1 MSYSKGPMVCDICGQ
16 PFKFIRIIRV
26 VALEDF
32 TRIIWQGQCHNE
44 EAHEVIPHL
53 VRIHT
58 RVENI
63 LSHNKDADGWD
74 QIAEAATLRE
84 YDYYGRD
91 LEFRR
96 CLSVP
101 ASECTGEC
109 KACEYA
115 VGQAAKAHRR
125 EPVEPAERL
134 TIRDG
139 IGLQIA
145 LQTLLVASTRG
156 KDLQV
161 TILEVD

>member
-1 MSYSKGPMVCDICGQ
+1 MSYSKGPMVCDICGR
-16 PFKFIRIIRV
+16 PFEHIHIIRV
-26 VALEDF
+26 VALEGF

-44 EAHEVIPHL
+44 KAHEVIPHI

-74 QIAEAATLRE
+74 RITEAATLRE

-101 ASECTGEC
+101 DEKCTGEC
-109 KACEYA
+109 KACEY
-115 VGQAAKAHRR
+115 VVEQAAKIHRR
-125 EPVEPAERL
+125 EPVEPAEHL

-139 IGLQIA
+139 TDLQIA
-145 LQTLLVASTRG
+145 LNTLLVASTRG

-161 TILEVD
+161 IIQEVD